1 MDANTVLDDD
11 FPSSAVTRFA
21 SDRALMAIGALFHG
35 EPGHGILGQSQRNEY
50 IRYAREMR
58 RRRGRVFVL
67 TGTASL
73 ILWGSRQSRV
83 PALSD
88 VRAT

>member
-1 MDANTVLDDD
+1 MDATTVLDDD

-35 EPGHGILGQSQRNEY
+35 EPGHSILGQSQRNEY